1 MRGRFITL
9 EGIEGVGKT
18 TQVATVRAT
27 LEALQRPFVTT
38 REPGGTPLAED
49 IRALVLAPREEA
61 VPGSAELLL
70 MFAARAVHVANL
82 IVPTLA
88 AGKDVVCDRFT
99 DATYAYQGG
108 GRHVPLPQVAALEAI
123 THGGLQPDLTVLLD
137 AAPALAL
144 QRAKRRGA
152 TDRFEAETVAFFDR
166 VRAAYLERAAAEPA
180 RFVVIDATQPLAEVS
195 AAVAA
200 AVVAAA
206 ARWNAAAPAATP
218 ASTGAVAPEVEQPA

>member
-61 VPGSAELLL
+61 VPGNAELLL

-82 IVPTLA
+82 ILPTLA
-88 AGKDVVCDRFT
+88 AGHDVVCDRFT

-108 GRHVPLPQVAALEAI
+108 GRHVPPEQVATLEAM
-123 THGGLQPDLTVLLD
+123 THGSLQPDLTILLD

-152 TDRFEAETVAFFDR
+152 ADRFEAETVAFFDR
-166 VRAAYLERAAAEPA
+166 VRAAYLARAASAPA
-180 RFVVIDATQPLAEVS
+180 RFVVVDAAQPLAAVS

-206 ARWNAAAPAATP
+206 ERWALADVPAMPSAES
-218 ASTGAVAPEVEQPA
+218 ST

>member
-27 LEALQRPFVTT
+27 LEALGRRFHGT

-49 IRALVLAPREEA
+49 IRALVLAPRTEP

-82 IVPTLA
+82 IEPTLA
-88 AGKDVVCDRFT
+88 AGQDVVCDRFT

-108 GRHVPLPQVAALEAI
+108 GRGVPVADVAALEAI
-123 THGGLQPDLTVLLD
+123 THGGLQPDLTLLLD
-137 AAPALAL
+137 APPALAL
-144 QRAKRRGA
+144 QRAKRRSA
-152 TDRFEAETVAFFDR
+152 ADRFEAETLAFFER
-166 VRAAYLERAAAEPA
+166 VRAAYLARAAAEPQ
-180 RFVVIDATQPLAEVS
+180 RFIVVDAAQPLEAVS
-195 AAVAA
+195 AAVANA
-200 AVVAAA
+200 IQSAVVT
-206 ARWNAAAPAATP
+206 WTNAPAAQIN
-218 ASTGAVAPEVEQPA
+218 AMSAKS

>member
-27 LEALQRPFVTT
+27 LEALGRRFQVT

-49 IRALVLAPREEA
+49 IRALVLAPRAEA

-82 IVPTLA
+82 IEHTFT
-88 AGKDVVCDRFT
+88 AGQDVVCDRFT

-108 GRHVPLPQVAALEAI
+108 GRGVPVSDVAALEAI
-123 THGGLQPDLTVLLD
+123 THGGLQPDLTLLLD
-137 AAPALAL
+137 APPALAL
-144 QRAKRRGA
+144 QRAKRRSA
-152 TDRFEAETVAFFDR
+152 ADRFEAETLAFFER
-166 VRAAYLERAAAEPA
+166 VRAAYLARANAEPHS
-180 RFVVIDATQPLAEVS
+180 FVVIDAAQSLAMVS
-195 AAVAA
+195 AAVA
-200 AVVAAA
+200 
-206 ARWNAAAPAATP
+206 
-218 ASTGAVAPEVEQPA
+218 GAVQASVNAWTTETPS

>member
-27 LEALQRPFVTT
+27 LETLGRRFQGT

-49 IRALVLAPREEA
+49 IRALVLAPRAEA

-82 IVPTLA
+82 IEPTLA
-88 AGKDVVCDRFT
+88 AGQDVVCDRFT

-108 GRHVPLPQVAALEAI
+108 GRGVPLADVAALEAI
-123 THGGLQPDLTVLLD
+123 THGGLQPDLTLLLD
-137 AAPALAL
+137 APPALPVAI
-144 QRAKRRGA
+144 RR
-152 TDRFEAETVAFFDR
+152 DR
-166 VRAAYLERAAAEPA
+166 
-180 RFVVIDATQPLAEVS
+180 
-195 AAVAA
+195 
-200 AVVAAA
+200 
-206 ARWNAAAPAATP
+206 
-218 ASTGAVAPEVEQPA
+218 

>member
-27 LEALQRPFVTT
+27 LETLGRRFQGT

-49 IRALVLAPREEA
+49 IRALVLAPRAEA

-82 IVPTLA
+82 IEPTLA
-88 AGKDVVCDRFT
+88 AGQDVVCDRFT

-108 GRHVPLPQVAALEAI
+108 GRGVPVCDVAALEAI
-123 THGGLQPDLTVLLD
+123 THGGLQPDLTLLLD
-137 AAPALAL
+137 APPALAL
-144 QRAKRRGA
+144 QRAKRRSA
-152 TDRFEAETVAFFDR
+152 ADRFEAETLAFFGR
-166 VRAAYLERAAAEPA
+166 VRAAYLARANAEPH
-180 RFVVIDATQPLAEVS
+180 RFVVIDAAQSLAMVS
-195 AAVAA
+195 AAVA
-200 AVVAAA
+200 
-206 ARWNAAAPAATP
+206 
-218 ASTGAVAPEVEQPA
+218 GAVQASVNAWTTETTS